1 MKLSSVFAV
10 LVAFGV
16 TTALAAAAHAAL
28 IVTAIPGGPF
38 SPANPL
44 GTIPSTDLFQG
55 NTYDFTFGLS
65 EPGSVLTE
73 VEAAIAGPVSEPI
86 DFSLYS
92 GDPGSGTLIG
102 TSALVDGP
110 SMMEMLGIGPYFIQ
124 VDTIE
129 ASGELFDGGLQVSS
143 SVPEPATWALTLVGM
158 ASLGGAV
165 RLRRAGVSQC

>member
-1 MKLSSVFAV
+1 MKLSSVFAA
-10 LVAFGV
+10 LAAFGL
-16 TTALAAAAHAAL
+16 TAVLAAAAHAAL

-55 NTYDFTFGLS
+55 NTYDFTFGIS
-65 EPGSVLTE
+65 GTGSVLTE

-102 TSALVDGP
+102 TSTLMDGP
-110 SMMEMLGIGPYFIQ
+110 SMTETLGVGSYFLQ

-129 ASGELFDGGLQVSS
+129 ANGELFDGGLQVA
-143 SVPEPATWALTLVGM
+143 SVPEPATWALALVGM
-158 ASLGGAV
+158 ASLGGAM
-165 RLRRAGVSQC
+165 RLRRVARG